1 MERSGF
7 PADILEMA
15 FSACPCGNGPA
26 AVPVTVAVD
35 HVLFE
40 VKATA
45 LSNFVILRV
54 CFGLG
59 VLAVAFTH
67 FFST

>member
-1 MERSGF
+1 MH
-7 PADILEMA
+7 ILETA
-15 FSACPCGNGPA
+15 FSGCPGGNGPA
-26 AVPVTVAVD
+26 AVPVTVAAEQ
-35 HVLFE
+35 VLFE
-40 VKATA
+40 AKATA

-59 VLAVAFTH
+59 VLAVAFMH